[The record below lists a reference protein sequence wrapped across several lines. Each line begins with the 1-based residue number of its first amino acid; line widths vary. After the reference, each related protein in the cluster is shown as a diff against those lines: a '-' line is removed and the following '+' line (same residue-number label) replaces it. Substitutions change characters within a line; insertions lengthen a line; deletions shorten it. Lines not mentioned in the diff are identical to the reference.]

1 MCMAVL
7 TRRLQI
13 LLDEERMQRLERRA
27 QRSGTS
33 VAALIRDAID
43 LAFPDEERR
52 RAAGRRLLE
61 APPMPVEDWE
71 TMKRVERDSLFGAEQ

>member
-1 MCMAVL
+1 MATM

-13 LLDEERMQRLERRA
+13 LLDEARVQRLERRA
-27 QRSGTS
+27 ATTGTS

-43 LAFPDEERR
+43 IAYPDEARR
-52 RAAGRRLLE
+52 RAAGLRLLE

-71 TMKRVERDSLFGAEQ
+71 TMKRIERDSYYSGERS